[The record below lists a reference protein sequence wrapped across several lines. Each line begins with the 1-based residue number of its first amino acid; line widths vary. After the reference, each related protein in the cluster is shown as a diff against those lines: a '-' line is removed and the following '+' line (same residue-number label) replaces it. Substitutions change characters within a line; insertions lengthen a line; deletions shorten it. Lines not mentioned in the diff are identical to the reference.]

1 MERDILNETP
11 QGSLEL
17 ARFKDKERVKER
29 RTEIKIGNWVC
40 TDLSTQEIR
49 PGCLDL
55 ESRLSAS
62 SPESIFMSP
71 MQRVT
76 ISDPYELEIVNENLE
91 AFSFP
96 TYTQSLLS
104 SSWTA
109 DSLFGEATQ
118 RFVYPSISV
127 GYIHQQILISHP
139 LDEQQTK
146 KCTFE
151 PNLFDYTD
159 SVTLVP
165 SPELIDCDRVKKD
178 AITRRKGKLYHI
190 NEREYRIILIV
201 VERNR
206 GVAHSMCACAWL
218 RIWRVALCRL

>member
-1 MERDILNETP
+1 MHWSLDTRNQAWLSRPWIPSLSEQSWIDIHVTDA
-11 QGSLEL
+11 
-17 ARFKDKERVKER
+17 AR
-29 RTEIKIGNWVC
+29 
-40 TDLSTQEIR
+40 IR
-49 PGCLDL
+49 
-55 ESRLSAS
+55 
-62 SPESIFMSP
+62 
-71 MQRVT
+71 T
-76 ISDPYELEIVNENLE
+76 ISDPYELEIVIENIE

-104 SSWTA
+104 SSGT

-127 GYIHQQILISHP
+127 GYIHQQILISHL

-178 AITRRKGKLYHI
+178 AITRRKSKLYNI

-206 GVAHSMCACAWL
+206 GVAHSMCARAWL
-218 RIWRVALCRL
+218 RIWGVSLCLR